1 MTKNPMN
8 LVSMTVSN
16 NIPKAKGFNRALTL
30 VEVMVSFAIL
40 SVVATSLLYGFTLSR
55 RVAEGTI
62 MQSMTTD
69 VAQAFLEQIKV
80 MGYDTLNKVIDDP
93 TVETLATYR
102 PEVSGVSSSI
112 ISFPMKVNTD
122 HSVPVTLDIGQSGQ
136 QSSFNMVIRPELKNI
151 FGETALPAIEVT
163 LHYSYTSNA
172 NPGGKLITGRRVQY
186 VVPKLGST
194 KT

>member
-102 PEVSGVSSSI
+102 PKVSGVSSSI

-122 HSVPVTLDIGQSGQ
+122 HSVPVTMDIGQSGQ

-151 FGETALPAIEVT
+151 FGATALPAIEVT

-172 NPGGKLITGRRVQY
+172 NSGGKLITGRRVQY